1 MEKDYTKISYY
12 QVYDKV
18 SNIINDYVSTN
29 QKDIFEKCTTP
40 NNDNDN
46 ELTKFKQ
53 LLENANISNKEKI
66 KLYLC
71 AQISISDEIVMSKF
85 DIIKD
90 WINKLIPN
98 SDDPILKN
106 LWEEYNKNIKDKY
119 QTIKNNDLIYIIQ
132 NCIL

>member
-1 MEKDYTKISYY
+1 MDYTKISYY

-18 SNIINDYVSTN
+18 LSIINDHLSTN
-29 QKDIFEKCTTP
+29 QKDIFEKCTTS
-40 NNDNDN
+40 NNDN

-53 LLENANISNKEKI
+53 LLVNANISNKEKI

-71 AQISISDEIVMSKF
+71 AQISISDETVMSKF

-98 SDDPILKN
+98 SDDPILKD

>member
-18 SNIINDYVSTN
+18 LSIINDYVSTN
-29 QKDIFEKCTTP
+29 QKDIFEKCTTS
-40 NNDNDN
+40 NNDN

-53 LLENANISNKEKI
+53 LLVNANISNKEKI

>member
-1 MEKDYTKISYY
+1 MQKDYTKISYY

-18 SNIINDYVSTN
+18 SNIINDYVSPN
-29 QKDIFEKCTTP
+29 QKDIFEYCTTP
-40 NNDNDN
+40 NNDN

-71 AQISISDEIVMSKF
+71 AQISLSDEDVMRKF

-90 WINKLIPN
+90 WIEKLIPRTE
-98 SDDPILKN
+98 DPILKD
-106 LWEEYNKNIKDKY
+106 LWKEYDKNIKDKY

>member
-29 QKDIFEKCTTP
+29 QKDILEKCTTS
-40 NNDNDN
+40 NNDN

-53 LLENANISNKEKI
+53 LLVNANISNKEKI

-71 AQISISDEIVMSKF
+71 AQISISDKIVMSKF

>member
-1 MEKDYTKISYY
+1 MQKDYTKISYY

-18 SNIINDYVSTN
+18 SNIINDHVSPN
-29 QKDIFEKCTTP
+29 QEDIFEYCTTS
-40 NNDNDN
+40 NNDN

-53 LLENANISNKEKI
+53 LLVNANISNKEKI

-71 AQISISDEIVMSKF
+71 ALISLSDDIVMRKF

-90 WINKLIPN
+90 WIDRLIPDT
-98 SDDPILKN
+98 DDPILKD
-106 LWEEYNKNIKDKY
+106 LWEEYDKNIKDKY
-119 QTIKNNDLIYIIQ
+119 QTIKNNDLIYFIQ